1 MIYYAAQL
9 ADKMTDA
16 LTRGDQA
23 AFEDYDDKLGFYTP
37 ILKGFLTELGLEA
50 LTTVCKCTA
59 AMVTSKNGVWSKS
72 YVMPVSLLCMEGT
85 TGVQALDLIGRKVL
99 LSSKGKVVREYTA
112 EIPSSCCTCS

>member
-37 ILKGFLTELGLEA
+37 ILRFLDRA
-50 LTTVCKCTA
+50 
-59 AMVTSKNGVWSKS
+59 W
-72 YVMPVSLLCMEGT
+72 P
-85 TGVQALDLIGRKVL
+85 R
-99 LSSKGKVVREYTA
+99 
-112 EIPSSCCTCS
+112 SC

>member
-37 ILKGFLTELGLEA
+37 ILKGFLTELLQKL

-59 AMVTSKNGVWSKS
+59 VWLHQRMG
-72 YVMPVSLLCMEGT
+72 YGANRT
-85 TGVQALDLIGRKVL
+85 
-99 LSSKGKVVREYTA
+99 
-112 EIPSSCCTCS
+112 